1 VNWKKALELAGESLR
16 EIGLLMFVFAP
27 LDTMLKS
34 AYGTKEDWFVA
45 GCVGVLG
52 LTLMA
57 VGIVIGSKT

>member
-1 VNWKKALELAGESLR
+1 VNWKKAWELAGESLR

-27 LDTMLKS
+27 LDTMFKS

-52 LTLMA
+52 LILIA
-57 VGIVIGSKT
+57 IGIVIGSKI